1 MKWWERYRL
10 AELGLR
16 VLEVLRSPRQW
27 IGVLTYNFP
36 LKLLSLAI
44 AFALWSFVNFGERD
58 AEDTLR
64 VPIEL
69 RNIPANLMI
78 TSPRDDFVEV
88 RVVGPRTLL
97 GRVDKNRLAIPIDL
111 SGVKPGP
118 AVFRLSSD
126 SLPLPR
132 GVRVARITPAQVT
145 LELER
150 VAHKTVPVR
159 VRLAGRLP
167 THLEIAETKVSPE
180 MVEVSGPVSTIEDVT
195 TAYTQSIDVTSLGAG
210 TFERELP
217 LEPVGDYVSF
227 SAVRVAVQLRV
238 EEIFVAKEIRRVKVE
253 VRNARLQSVVT
264 PPTVDLTVRGPKRLL
279 QEGSNLPEVS
289 VYWDAEDKGPGR
301 YEASPLINVP
311 DGLEVVAVRPKLVRV
326 TLLSPSRR
334 GKSAG
339 GAR

>member
-1 MKWWERYRL
+1 MKWLERYGL
-10 AELGLR
+10 AEWGR
-16 VLEVLRSPRQW
+16 RILEVLRSPRQW
-27 IGVLTYNFP
+27 IGVLTYNLP

-97 GRVDKNRLAIPIDL
+97 GRVDRNRLAIPIDL

-118 AVFRLSSD
+118 AVFRLSAD

-132 GVRVARITPAQVT
+132 GVRVVRITPAQIT

-159 VRLAGRLP
+159 MRLAGRLP
-167 THLEIAETKVSPE
+167 AYLQIADTKVSPE

-195 TAYTQSIDVTSLGAG
+195 TAYTQPIDVTSLGPG

-227 SAVRVAVQLRV
+227 SANRVAVQLRV
-238 EEIFVAKEIRRVKVE
+238 EEIQITKQLRRVRVE
-253 VRNARLQSVVT
+253 VRNARLQAVVT
-264 PPTVDLTVRGPKRLL
+264 PATVDVTVRGPKRLL
-279 QEGSNLPEVS
+279 QEGTPALEVS
-289 VYWDAEDKGPGR
+289 AYWDADGKGPGR
-301 YEASPLINVP
+301 YEATPLVSAPAGI
-311 DGLEVVAVRPKLVRV
+311 EVVAVEPSVVRV
-326 TLLSPSRR
+326 TLVAPARR
-334 GKSAG
+334 TTGRAP
-339 GAR
+339 AR